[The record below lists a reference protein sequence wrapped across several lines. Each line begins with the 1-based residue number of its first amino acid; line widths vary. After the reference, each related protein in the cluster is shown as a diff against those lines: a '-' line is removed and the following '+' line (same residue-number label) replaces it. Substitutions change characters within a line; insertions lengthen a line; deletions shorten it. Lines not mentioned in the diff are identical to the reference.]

1 MVPILRAGL
10 LSSLQQRY
18 TTWRVWTCKVTGK
31 SNLTYEEALVS
42 EQKVIE
48 KVLQLPSE
56 LVGPVLREISTEEA
70 IETARLLA
78 LKEGMLKL
86 NDRKYYTGIQA
97 NINVAHHGEKQA
109 HGRRIIVK

>member
-1 MVPILRAGL
+1 MLPQMNSTLVYASMVPILRAGL

-18 TTWRVWTCKVTGK
+18 TTWGIWINLYRQRVWTCKVTGK

-56 LVGPVLREISTEEA
+56 LVGPVLREV
-70 IETARLLA
+70 
-78 LKEGMLKL
+78 
-86 NDRKYYTGIQA
+86 QF
-97 NINVAHHGEKQA
+97 NIH
-109 HGRRIIVK
+109 